1 MKHFFTILPFCFI
14 ITLPL
19 FAQVTISGRVTDT
32 RQNPLAGAN
41 VYLKGTFDG
50 ATSAGD
56 GTFSFT
62 TTKTGAQ
69 TLLVSLMNYQ
79 TDSQRIALNG
89 QPVQIKITLHERIN
103 KLNAV
108 TISAGSFSISDQSKN
123 PVLRPL
129 DIVSIAGAGA
139 DPMDALR
146 TLPGA
151 QRVPNQT
158 GLFIQGGT
166 GEETL
171 AFIDGMQ
178 VLHPFYS
185 ATPDIGSRARFNPF
199 LFSGTLFSSGGYSA
213 QYGGAL
219 SAAVIL
225 DSRGLPDRS
234 SGTLGIS
241 SVGVSGGFDHLS
253 KNKKSAY
260 GASLNYANLWP
271 YFKLVRQKQDYTLPP
286 FDLNGD
292 VNFRIKTS
300 STGMLKFYGYL
311 DYNKIQFGSKDLD
324 HANSQDLFRLKN
336 KNAYTNLT
344 YKESLGK
351 KKNWRLY
358 LGAAYNTN
366 TDQIKTG
373 YAVEAEDPLL
383 DSIKEFTQ
391 LAETKAMLTRSI
403 GTLSEIRAG
412 VSYQYQTDH
421 VTYRPAALDGQ
432 ADSPEPSQRYLATLH
447 DNYTAAFLETD
458 LYFTPKF
465 VARLGGRAEYS
476 SWLDKYNLAPRV
488 SLAYRLAKDTKISA
502 AWGDFYQ
509 KPKNRYML
517 SKQDLG
523 FMKAQHYILTFQ
535 HLTQAYTWRVNLF
548 YKDYDHLLKTV
559 PDTLTTGDGYA
570 QGIEFFWRDR
580 KTIKNADYWIA
591 YTYLDT
597 KRDFLNYPQAVQPPF
612 ASKHTLNV
620 VYKQFIP
627 AIMTNLSATYTFAS
641 GKPYFNPNR
650 TENEFMAD
658 KTPALNTLA
667 LSAAYLIKGKKI
679 FTVLVFSVDNVL
691 GSKQIYGYRFSHD
704 GSSREAITS
713 PAKRFFF
720 LGAFFSFGID
730 RSQDVIN
737 NNL

>member
-1 MKHFFTILPFCFI
+1 MKHLFI
-14 ITLPL
+14 IL
-19 FAQVTISGRVTDT
+19 FFLCTTAALTAQIKISGLVTDT
-32 RQNPLAGAN
+32 KGRPLAGAN
-41 VYLKGTFDG
+41 IYLKGTFDG
-50 ATSAGD
+50 ATSAKD
-56 GTFSFT
+56 GSFSFT
-62 TTKTGAQ
+62 TSEKGIH
-69 TLLVSLMNYQ
+69 TLLISLMNYQ
-79 TDSQRIALNG
+79 TDSQQINLSGKPVHITAAL
-89 QPVQIKITLHERIN
+89 QQSIN
-103 KLNAV
+103 TLNAV
-108 TISAGSFSISDQSKN
+108 TISAGSFSISDKSKN

-139 DPMDALR
+139 DPMNALR

-166 GEETL
+166 GEETQ
-171 AFIDGMQ
+171 AFIDGMR

-185 ATPDIGSRARFNPF
+185 ATPDIGSRGRFNPF

-234 SGTLGIS
+234 SASLGIS

-253 KNKKSAY
+253 KNKKFSY
-260 GASLNYANLWP
+260 GTSLNYVNLWP

-292 VNFRIKTS
+292 LNFRIKTS
-300 STGMLKFYGYL
+300 ATGILKFYGYM
-311 DYNKIQFGSKDLD
+311 DGNKIQFGSTDLD
-324 HANSQDLFRLKN
+324 HENSQDLFRLKN

-351 KKNWRLY
+351 NKDWYLY
-358 LGAAYNTN
+358 LGAAYNAN

-373 YAVEAEDPLL
+373 YAIAGKTPVL
-383 DSIKEFTQ
+383 DSVKAFNQ
-391 LAETKAMLTRSI
+391 LAETKAMLTHAF
-403 GTLSEIRAG
+403 GPLSEIRAG
-412 VSYQYQTDH
+412 VAYQYETNH
-421 VTYRPAALDGQ
+421 LTYLPASPDGQ
-432 ADSPEPSQRYLATLH
+432 AGSPAKQYRAILH

-465 VARLGGRAEYS
+465 VARIGGRAEYS
-476 SWLDKYNLAPRV
+476 SWLDKYNLAPRL
-488 SLAYRLAKDTKISA
+488 SLAYRLAKDTKVSA
-502 AWGDFYQ
+502 AWGNFYQ
-509 KPKNRYML
+509 KPKNRYMRNP
-517 SKQDLG
+517 QDLD

-535 HLTQAYTWRVNLF
+535 HLTPTYTWRINLF
-548 YKDYDHLLKTV
+548 YKDYSHLLKTV
-559 PDTLTTGDGYA
+559 PDTLTTGNGYA
-570 QGIEFFWRDR
+570 QGVELFWRDR
-580 KTIKNADYWIA
+580 KTIKNADYWVA

-597 KRDFLNYPQAVQPPF
+597 KREFLNYPHAVQPPF

-627 AIMTNLSATYTFAS
+627 AMTTNLSATYTFAS
-641 GKPYFNPNR
+641 GKPYFNPKR
-650 TENEFMAD
+650 TGDAFMTD
-658 KTPALNTLA
+658 KTPALHTLA
-667 LSAAYLIKGKKI
+667 LSAAYLIKGRKT
-679 FTVLVFSVDNVL
+679 FTVLVLSVDNVL
-691 GSKQIYGYRFSHD
+691 GSKQIYGYRFSKD
-704 GSSREAITS
+704 GSRGEAITA

-720 LGAFFSFGID
+720 LGAFLSFGID
-730 RSQDVIN
+730 RSQDIIN